1 MILGLL
7 WMGVANAAVL
17 LAARAA
23 LRRVETGRP
32 ALDLVLFL
40 LLRFSFIM
48 ALVLAAGLGGFLTP
62 AGLGLPCALLLGLL
76 LLRGER
82 FDAPWKAEIP
92 RAYPRLAIGIA
103 AFIAVRSL
111 LQVWFYVPIEGD
123 ATCYHLPKVA
133 DWIRTGSFR
142 VDLGTDPRAWFPAG
156 FELVET
162 WWALF
167 LRHDALIE
175 MAGLEFLLLA
185 SAAAWSLARWL
196 GLTSPSALLAALAVA
211 STPGLAVQ
219 SVFCMNDGPAAALV
233 LAAAA
238 LIAGRA
244 PFLLL
249 VWVGG
254 MAAGLKPTTAY
265 AAPGLLLF
273 WLLERKEAP
282 GRVSSRAALPL
293 LALLGL
299 ALGAFWYV
307 RTWILKGSPV
317 YPAGSPDLVDTIGG
331 FPLQQLGP
339 SLASLSTNLADL
351 ANQRIY
357 DGRRPYHALL
367 TYGAG
372 WGPAIVAC
380 GLPAL
385 VAALRWN
392 PRLRRLA
399 AAFALSV
406 VTVLALV
413 LSDACSLRFILWFP
427 ALPALALACA
437 VERSPRLYPPA
448 MTALIVACLATT
460 FSENYSLPTLIQ
472 QLRQDFST
480 GAKWTLPV
488 QPDPSRVGVYGRY
501 SLRAYLLQGPDF
513 KTEVVSLRADSPERL
528 TSEMTRLKISLLY
541 AMGVSPKSREGRV
554 LEESVRRGGL
564 RKLATGVYALR

>member
-1 MILGLL
+1 
-7 WMGVANAAVL
+7 
-17 LAARAA
+17 
-23 LRRVETGRP
+23 
-32 ALDLVLFL
+32 
-40 LLRFSFIM
+40 
-48 ALVLAAGLGGFLTP
+48 
-62 AGLGLPCALLLGLL
+62 
-76 LLRGER
+76 
-82 FDAPWKAEIP
+82 
-92 RAYPRLAIGIA
+92 
-103 AFIAVRSL
+103 
-111 LQVWFYVPIEGD
+111 
-123 ATCYHLPKVA
+123 
-133 DWIRTGSFR
+133 
-142 VDLGTDPRAWFPAG
+142 
-156 FELVET
+156 
-162 WWALF
+162 
-167 LRHDALIE
+167 
-175 MAGLEFLLLA
+175 
-185 SAAAWSLARWL
+185 
-196 GLTSPSALLAALAVA
+196 
-211 STPGLAVQ
+211 
-219 SVFCMNDGPAAALV
+219 
-233 LAAAA
+233 
-238 LIAGRA
+238 
-244 PFLLL
+244 
-249 VWVGG
+249 
-254 MAAGLKPTTAY
+254 
-265 AAPGLLLF
+265 
-273 WLLERKEAP
+273 
-282 GRVSSRAALPL
+282 
-293 LALLGL
+293 
-299 ALGAFWYV
+299 
-307 RTWILKGSPV
+307 
-317 YPAGSPDLVDTIGG
+317 
-331 FPLQQLGP
+331 
-339 SLASLSTNLADL
+339 
-351 ANQRIY
+351 
-357 DGRRPYHALL
+357 
-367 TYGAG
+367 
-372 WGPAIVAC
+372 VAC